1 MLKLRIVSPEKVIF
15 DGDVKS
21 VTVPGMQ
28 GRFQI
33 LDNHAAIISAL
44 VEGKVEYATSREA
57 KQFNVEG
64 GFVEVKQNEVNL
76 CVEV

>member
-28 GRFQI
+28 GSFQI

-44 VEGKVEYATSREA
+44 VEGSGICYFS
-57 KQFNVEG
+57 G
-64 GFVEVKQNEVNL
+64 GKAI
-76 CVEV
+76 